1 MTRSAHCGARSR
13 IWPSTAPSS
22 RRGSSRSATTGRR
35 QTGNCTTR
43 SPTSTWSMAA
53 LVPDPDIAFRI
64 EEVRATLEPEEN
76 DQRLAAQDLM
86 GSGAATA

>member
-1 MTRSAHCGARSR
+1 
-13 IWPSTAPSS
+13 
-22 RRGSSRSATTGRR
+22 
-35 QTGNCTTR
+35 
-43 SPTSTWSMAA
+43 MAA